1 MNKVEEQLYMRS
13 MKITTTTNYFQK
25 KKNTRSESIEF
36 TIHSRFQHAKHDA
49 RFVMRNLHSYCR

>member
-1 MNKVEEQLYMRS
+1 MNKVEEQLSMRS

-25 KKNTRSESIEF
+25 NNTRSESIEF
-36 TIHSRFQHAKHDA
+36 TIHCRFQHAKHDA